1 MAITMGA
8 EASLITVDALAFEHH
23 LASPQG
29 RGRRPRGG
37 HDGAAGGAPC
47 GDLVR
52 VSVAVA
58 GDRVADAGFDA
69 SGCGAAQAAGSAVVA
84 LVRDR
89 SVLEAARVGVRE
101 IADELGGL
109 SPGKLHA
116 AELAADALHRALG
129 AAAWS
134 DGAAPRAS
142 GRTLVAMSGGVDS
155 AVAAL
160 LSAAGG
166 EDVVAVTV
174 ELWADAENDAE
185 RSCCSASAVREAR
198 ALAHGLGLPHF
209 TLDLRDRFRAG
220 VVDPFLASYAAGET
234 PNPCVRCNGNVR
246 LDDMLALADRVGAA
260 TLATG
265 HYARVAR
272 DGEGPLLRAA
282 ADPAKDQS
290 YMLCAVAPATL
301 ERLRFPLGALRKP
314 QVRERA
320 AAAGL
325 VVADKPDSQDLC
337 FLAGTDRDRFLAR
350 HGGPRARDGD
360 VVDRDG
366 RVLGR
371 HRGAHAYTV
380 GQRRGLGIGGE
391 ERPLYVLRTDP
402 RSNRVVVGRRED
414 LRRTHVGVCAATLR
428 RNGARVDR
436 VKLRYRAAPVP
447 GRLID
452 AASAGRHRR
461 LAISLDEPVFGVAP
475 GQVACLMDGDL
486 VLGHGVI
493 AQP

>member
-1 MAITMGA
+1 
-8 EASLITVDALAFEHH
+8 
-23 LASPQG
+23 
-29 RGRRPRGG
+29 
-37 HDGAAGGAPC
+37 
-47 GDLVR
+47 
-52 VSVAVA
+52 
-58 GDRVADAGFDA
+58 
-69 SGCGAAQAAGSAVVA
+69 
-84 LVRDR
+84 
-89 SVLEAARVGVRE
+89 VRE

-116 AELAADALHRALG
+116 GELAADALHRALG

-134 DGAAPRAS
+134 DGAAPCAS

-166 EDVVAVTV
+166 DDVVAVTV

-260 TLATG
+260 SLATG

-301 ERLRFPLGALRKP
+301 ERLRFPLGALRKA

-360 VVDRDG
+360 VVDGDG

-414 LRRTHVGVCAATLR
+414 LRRTHVGVRAATLR
-428 RNGARVDR
+428 RDSARVDR
-436 VKLRYRAAPVP
+436 VKLRYRAAPVS